1 MIRDITIGRYYGV
14 ESVIHSLDP
23 RFKLLMTLFYIILL
37 FAFRSILTLIPMTIY
52 LMVVV
57 YLSNVSI
64 KFIIKGIKPILVI
77 IAITFFMNLFF
88 TPGRVIFSFFF
99 IDITY
104 EGVIRAGF
112 MSFRL
117 ILLIIGSSLMTYTTS
132 PIELTDAI
140 ESLLKPFKKIGVP
153 SHEIAIIMSMALR
166 FIPTLVEET
175 DKVMRAQMARGANFE
190 SKNII
195 SRAKGYMPILVPLFV
210 NSFKR
215 ADELAMAMEA
225 RCYRGDIG
233 RTRLR
238 TMKYGKNDLVAL
250 LIVVVFT
257 VFTFYFDSA
266 FYIGV

>member
-1 MIRDITIGRYYGV
+1 MIRDITIGKYYDV

-37 FAFRSILTLIPMTIY
+37 FAFNSILTLIPMTIY
-52 LMVVV
+52 VLVIIL
-57 YLSNVSI
+57 LSKVKLGYI
-64 KFIIKGIKPILVI
+64 LKGIKPVLVI
-77 IAITFFMNLFF
+77 ILITFIMNLFF
-88 TPGRVIFSFFF
+88 TAGREVFRFYF
-99 IDITY
+99 IRITY
-104 EGVIRAGF
+104 EGLVRAGF

-132 PIELTDAI
+132 PIELTDAM
-140 ESLLKPFKKIGVP
+140 EALLRPFKKIGVP

-190 SKNII
+190 SKNIVQ
-195 SRAKGYMPILVPLFV
+195 RAKGYMPILVPLFI

-215 ADELAMAMEA
+215 ADELAMAMES
-225 RCYRGDIG
+225 RCYRGDVG

-238 TMKYGKNDLVAL
+238 KMRYGKNDLIAFIIVL
-250 LIVVVFT
+250 LIVAFT
-257 VFTFYFDSA
+257 VYFDRV